1 MKKLLLS
8 SLFAL
13 PLIVFAQVPAGDI
26 AQYPLDND
34 LLDIKGSGFDGSLI
48 STSSTANRFG
58 TANKATGFVAGSS
71 YGQLP
76 GTLQTA
82 ISGNFSIGFWF
93 RTTMT
98 AASHTRWFG
107 GNAMIDAEVCGTTS
121 DWGISLINGGK
132 VAFGIGN
139 AFGDVTIISP
149 LNYNDGS
156 WHFVTAT
163 RASGT
168 GNMRLYVDGNQVIT
182 GTGATGDLIAPSFIG
197 LGNNTCVATS
207 KYTGT
212 LDDIVVY
219 DRQISTIEVQNLY
232 NFSSLTTLP
241 LKWVSF
247 TALEQNNVV
256 ALRWKVSQAENVA
269 KFVIEHSANGQ
280 NFTDLASIP
289 ANIQSDVYSYQHP
302 KPYSVSTNYYRIRQV
317 DHDGNFTYSDLIS
330 LRSGQKASML
340 SVVYN
345 PGSSVVTINNPG
357 RTTIQHVVI
366 SDAMGRRII
375 SKQLELAQTIITLNA
390 NNLRPG
396 KYFVSLYHDSKTTV
410 LPFLK
415 Q

>member
-1 MKKLLLS
+1 M
-8 SLFAL
+8 
-13 PLIVFAQVPAGDI
+13 PAGDI

-34 LLDIKGSGFDGSLI
+34 LLDIKGNGFDGSLI

-82 ISGNFSIGFWF
+82 IRGNFSIGFWF

-219 DRQISTIEVQNLY
+219 DRQISTVEVQNLY

-302 KPYSVSTNYYRIRQV
+302 KPYSVLTNYYRIRQV